1 MEFVSVMSVD
11 FYHQNLFGTVW
22 IPTKFRWKINK
33 NDRKQKINPL
43 KIWWFGEKVVT
54 LQPFNQNEHKKD
66 NIE

>member
-1 MEFVSVMSVD
+1 MEN
-11 FYHQNLFGTVW
+11 Q
-22 IPTKFRWKINK
+22 K